1 MSTSV
6 YKVRCPSNPMVDN
19 DVHRIN
25 LYTMDNPIGFPITY
39 PLDSDLCDGQR
50 YSKFKQPGP
59 ELKQQTQKL
68 LKQSMRYAKI
78 SDKITDNSDFTASNS
93 KLNKLYLKTLKR
105 VMLTFPGATLESK
118 H

>member
-1 MSTSV
+1 MN
-6 YKVRCPSNPMVDN
+6 Y
-19 DVHRIN
+19 
-25 LYTMDNPIGFPITY
+25 PIGFPITY

-105 VMLTFPGATLESK
+105 VMLTFPAATLDVMGLSYSVYDYVQCTNCSVEK
-118 H
+118 VPQ